1 VLLGS
6 ELNPFVVPVLQD
18 TDDCVC
24 HRKHVFEDLRPYVCT
39 FKDCTQGAHLYK
51 GRHEWFAHE
60 REMHRRE
67 WFCSKCKK
75 SFASKE
81 KFRDHLTKKHK
92 NLISD
97 SKNYK
102 LDVMI
107 DRGARAIEEKQ
118 KCSLCQEKY
127 APKQLRSHLGRH
139 LEQIALFILPQS
151 SEENEDSGSDPGSDD
166 DCDDSEEESVAD
178 LNRVQGKNEYLE
190 SVNKIRHR
198 PLRLLSL
205 GSIPP
210 SVD

>member
-6 ELNPFVVPVLQD
+6 ELNPFVVSVLQD

-24 HRKHVFEDLRPYVCT
+24 HRKHVFQDLRPYVCT
-39 FKDCTQGAHLYK
+39 FKDCTQGAHLYE

-118 KCSLCQEKY
+118 KCPLCQEKY

-139 LEQIALFILPQS
+139 LEQIALFILPES

-166 DCDDSEEESVAD
+166 DYDDSEKESVAD